1 VLFDAERRRRR
12 GPGLTPLIDVVFLLL
27 VFFMLA
33 SRFDREARVP
43 LGVRVASAESRPDA
57 NREPPALVVALDAE
71 GGTWIADRRVGK
83 ASLGEALREAARDDR
98 MLRIRPAAETP
109 LQPIVDLLGTARS
122 AGAVRVDLERPAPG
136 SD

>member
-1 VLFDAERRRRR
+1 MLFSAERRRRR

-33 SRFDREARVP
+33 SRFDRESRLP
-43 LGVRVASAESRPDA
+43 LGVRVASAESRA
-57 NREPPALVVALDAE
+57 EATAERPALVVALDAA
-71 GGTWIADRRVGK
+71 GRTWIGNRPASE

-98 MLRIRPAAETP
+98 TLRIRPAAETP
-109 LQPIVDLLGTARS
+109 LQPLVDLLGAARS
-122 AGAVRVDLERPAPG
+122 AGAERVDLERPAPG